1 MMTTVASNS
10 NDSDLLMKLKRR
22 NNMKNI
28 DISSVSSS
36 YSLANKQ
43 LITNLILFFGLACAI
58 YCVTIACNTLN
69 DQEELIHH
77 TEALFNQ
84 NQK

>member
-1 MMTTVASNS
+1 MMTTVTSNS

-22 NNMKNI
+22 NNIKNI
-28 DISSVSSS
+28 DINDSLS
-36 YSLANKQ
+36 YSCANKQ
-43 LITNLILFFGLACAI
+43 LITNLILFFGLACVI

-69 DQEELIHH
+69 DQEELIHQ

-84 NQK
+84 K

>member
-1 MMTTVASNS
+1 MMTTVTSNS

-22 NNMKNI
+22 NNIKNI
-28 DISSVSSS
+28 DINDSLS
-36 YSLANKQ
+36 YSCANKQ

-58 YCVTIACNTLN
+58 YCVIIACNTLN
-69 DQEELIHH
+69 DQEELIHQ

-84 NQK
+84 K

>member
-1 MMTTVASNS
+1 MMTTITSSS

-22 NNMKNI
+22 NNNMKNI
-28 DISSVSSS
+28 DIDVSLS

-43 LITNLILFFGLACAI
+43 LFTNLILFFGLACDI

-69 DQEELIHH
+69 DQEELIHQ

-84 NQK
+84 K